1 MTLYEVS
8 CFFLI
13 YAFLGWC
20 LEVVYAAV
28 SRGEF
33 VNRGMLNGPV
43 CPIYGFGFVFVIFC
57 LSPVADNLLLLYVL
71 SALLTT
77 VIELAGGFVLEQ
89 AFGIRWWDYTKEPFN
104 LGGYICLKFS
114 LLWGLACCVA
124 LRLVHPAIRAAVA
137 LIPRAPGIVIVIALY
152 IVLSVDFVETL
163 KTLLGIKA
171 RVRRIAEVER
181 EIRAVSDKIGE
192 AISGGAIR
200 LRDADEW
207 ATRLRDDLYGRMPH
221 RMRRLM
227 RAFPHMKKKYMGRL
241 EALSEKLRRHLQGT
255 PDAGNKDEHKDEHKE
270 KNDNGGKE

>member
-77 VIELAGGFVLEQ
+77 LLELAGGFVLEK

-137 LIPRAPGIVIVIALY
+137 LVPRTTGLVIVIALY
-152 IVLSVDFVETL
+152 IVLLVDFIETL

-181 EIRAVSDKIGE
+181 ELRAVSDRIGE
-192 AISGGAIR
+192 AVSGGAMR
-200 LRDADEW
+200 LMDAAEW
-207 ATRLRDDLYGRMPH
+207 MNRLRDDLFGRMPH

-227 RAFPHMKKKYMGRL
+227 QAFPHMSEKYMSRL
-241 EALSEKLRRHLQGT
+241 NELSEKLIRHRQNTSEPG
-255 PDAGNKDEHKDEHKE
+255 KE
-270 KNDNGGKE
+270 ESKKESNDDGGKE